1 LNIFASLIALGALGS
16 DSKDIKANE
25 PACYVLHTIK
35 DALWEYGPKS
45 LIPAKEQVITDIF
58 N

>member
-1 LNIFASLIALGALGS
+1 LNIFTSLIALGALGS

-45 LIPAKEQVITDIF
+45 LIPAKE
-58 N
+58 